1 MTTGSTSVR
10 RSLGR
15 RLKQLR
21 EQAGKSY
28 AEVVESTIASR
39 AKLARIEAGQQQ
51 VKVADVRAL
60 CWLYGVDQNLTD
72 QLANLS
78 LQTAR
83 KGWWEAHGDAVPT
96 WFTTYI
102 ERESAAL
109 EALTYQSD
117 LIPGLLQTPD
127 YHRSI
132 FEAARLQPPDS
143 AERQVQLR
151 VDRQHAAFDRL
162 APLTLSAVL
171 SEGVL
176 AREIGGTKIMAEQR
190 KHLLEL
196 SRRTN
201 IFVRVLPFTVGAH
214 PAMKGAF
221 TVLGFNSPDDPDL
234 VYLETSAG
242 GRYIEE
248 SARLLQYRED
258 FTRVRDQSVPIEEY
272 LK

>member
-1 MTTGSTSVR
+1 MATGSTTVR

-21 EQAGKSY
+21 EQAGKTY
-28 AEVVESTIASR
+28 ADVVDSTIASK
-39 AKLARIEAGQQQ
+39 AKLARIEAGQQS

-60 CWLYGVDQNLTD
+60 CWLYEVDQNLTD
-72 QLANLS
+72 QLADLS

-83 KGWWEAHGDAVPT
+83 KGWWEAHGDAVPS
-96 WFTTYI
+96 WFTTYV

-109 EALTYQSD
+109 EARTYQSD

-127 YHRSI
+127 YHRSV

-162 APLTLSAVL
+162 APLALTAVL
-171 SEGVL
+171 SEAVL
-176 AREIGGTKIMAEQR
+176 AREIGGTEIMAEQR

-196 SRRTN
+196 SRRVN
-201 IFVRVLPFTVGAH
+201 IAVYILPFGAGAH
-214 PAMKGAF
+214 PALKGAF
-221 TVLGFNSPDDPDL
+221 TVLGFDSPDDPDL

-248 SARLLQYRED
+248 PTMLLQYRED
-258 FTRVRDQSVPIEEY
+258 FTRVRNQSVPIEEY